1 MLSMN
6 KQLLCKCLKRHR
18 QKPKDSEQISR
29 TNSHVVLT
37 TFNVAAGHTFLPA
50 ISSAQIPG
58 LLQNSHGPLAKNL
71 FRFSALVAFEPS
83 ATFIFN
89 LHLTHANL
97 Q

>member
-1 MLSMN
+1 MQAF
-6 KQLLCKCLKRHR
+6 KEHR
-18 QKPKDSEQISR
+18 QKQKDSEQISR

-37 TFNVAAGHTFLPA
+37 TFNVAAGHTILPA
-50 ISSAQIPG
+50 ISSAKIPG
-58 LLQNSHGPLAKNL
+58 LLQKNL

-89 LHLTHANL
+89 LHRTHANL